1 MSPPG
6 AVGRPEQGLLCASRP
21 GPSRTPSRG
30 DSWGPKSRLC
40 LQKLS
45 PGSFQAKGSRESS
58 LQGGTCWLSG
68 RHSAGWGPLR
78 LPLTP
83 AQRARLAPHFER
95 GEQEPELK
103 VLFQALVGLGST
115 LLPAL
120 GAPSPSGPSPPS
132 PPPAGLWA
140 PPARAASGFL
150 VSGARASR
158 NSAAVKG
165 LDSILKCGVGQA
177 GASHCTL
184 PSALTAQ
191 CRPGGWTLVCPMTG
205 TGHLV
210 SVSSVANESLAD
222 PGWLAWTS
230 SERSGVPC
238 MRASTER
245 GARSRDAT
253 HDCVCAH
260 VTPDITRMDERA
272 QGGPAGPQR
281 GTGREGESSSRQ
293 GPCGGR
299 RDLQSRAGAGTG
311 RLDAAGGPSTCLPAQ
326 QLPLLFLQT
335 LTFHGRSDAFP
346 GPQPAVGG
354 GELRPGCCPT
364 PPFPSPAPS
373 PPSRLCSWAPPRGLP
388 TLLAEGRTAGKQRSG
403 DLPKAAQLGGVS
415 WGGSRSPG
423 R

>member
-1 MSPPG
+1 MSQCPQWLMRALLTRG
-6 AVGRPEQGLLCASRP
+6 GWHGRPRREVGYPACVRVQSEVHVHV
-21 GPSRTPSRG
+21 TPPT
-30 DSWGPKSRLC
+30 DS
-40 LQKLS
+40 
-45 PGSFQAKGSRESS
+45 
-58 LQGGTCWLSG
+58 
-68 RHSAGWGPLR
+68 
-78 LPLTP
+78 
-83 AQRARLAPHFER
+83 
-95 GEQEPELK
+95 
-103 VLFQALVGLGST
+103 
-115 LLPAL
+115 
-120 GAPSPSGPSPPS
+120 
-132 PPPAGLWA
+132 
-140 PPARAASGFL
+140 
-150 VSGARASR
+150 
-158 NSAAVKG
+158 
-165 LDSILKCGVGQA
+165 
-177 GASHCTL
+177 
-184 PSALTAQ
+184 
-191 CRPGGWTLVCPMTG
+191 
-205 TGHLV
+205 
-210 SVSSVANESLAD
+210 
-222 PGWLAWTS
+222 
-230 SERSGVPC
+230 
-238 MRASTER
+238 
-245 GARSRDAT
+245 
-253 HDCVCAH
+253 AH

-293 GPCGGR
+293 GPCGGQ

-346 GPQPAVGG
+346 GPRPAVGG